1 MWAFCRDW
9 QFCISIFLHLLSTFS
24 ITAWP
29 NVSLWLLCHENNT
42 LRAFEI
48 IPSTSFYHGYIYRRL
63 VRWDSKKLVW
73 LSILLKSSQSD
84 LFSRNLVLSRAVF
97 DGFSFGFRCFLILL
111 RKRERVTMSRCLVF
125 MFSHDWKFRGIDGKV
140 TKICSLMRRETS
152 SLRVITYFDSFAY
165 RIWFGSWIRLNVR
178 DSTNLPLPS
187 PQNSQRIISP
197 G

>member
-1 MWAFCRDW
+1 MWASCRDW

-42 LRAFEI
+42 LRTFEI

-63 VRWDSKKLVW
+63 VRWDSKNLVW

-97 DGFSFGFRCFLILL
+97 DSFSFGFRCFLILL
-111 RKRERVTMSRCLVF
+111 KEAWESNNEQMSRFHVQPRLEIPWHWRKGHKNLLSYEKGNQLSKSYNLFWFVCVSYLV
-125 MFSHDWKFRGIDGKV
+125 
-140 TKICSLMRRETS
+140 
-152 SLRVITYFDSFAY
+152 
-165 RIWFGSWIRLNVR
+165 RIM
-178 DSTNLPLPS
+178 D
-187 PQNSQRIISP
+187 
-197 G
+197 